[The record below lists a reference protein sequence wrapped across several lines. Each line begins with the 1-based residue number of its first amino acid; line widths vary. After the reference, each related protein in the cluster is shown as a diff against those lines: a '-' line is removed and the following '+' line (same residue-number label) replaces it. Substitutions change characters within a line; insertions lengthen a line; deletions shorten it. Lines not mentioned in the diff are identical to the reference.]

1 MKKRLLASL
10 LNLLGIVGLFIW
22 FRRLFKKEILVLA
35 YHRILSTDENSPY
48 QYDEELISTDSE
60 GFKWQIN
67 FLKKRFDI
75 INFAELSERL
85 AGRKKLTGREL
96 LITFDDGFSDNYSN
110 AFPILKS
117 ENVPATF
124 YISTDY
130 IGAKKTFWFNEI
142 VHSIKTAEQL
152 SFTLGDEQ
160 YNFEPTDTNRE
171 KVIQLVLDKLKQ
183 VSNQKRLSTIES
195 LYEDLNFNADKT
207 PASELPMTWDNVV
220 EMSENNMEFGSHS
233 VSHPILSRLDA
244 SELEHEIAHSKQHIE
259 SMINKPCISI
269 AYPVGGEDAFT
280 DNVESQ
286 SKSAGYD
293 FGLSYIS
300 GTNHVEALD
309 MHSLKRMHVER
320 YINKEEFKM
329 MLYFPRLY

>member
-10 LNLLGIVGLFIW
+10 LNLLGVVGLFIW
-22 FRRLFKKEILVLA
+22 FRRLFKKEIMVLA

-48 QYDEELISTDSE
+48 QYDEELISADSKE
-60 GFKWQIN
+60 FKWQIN
-67 FLKKRFDI
+67 FLKKHFDV
-75 INFAELSERL
+75 INFAELSKRL
-85 AGRKKLTGREL
+85 ADHKKLTGREL

-110 AFPILKS
+110 AFPILKA

-130 IGAKKTFWFNEI
+130 IGVTQTFWFNEI

-160 YNFEPTDTNRE
+160 YDFEPTASNRE

-195 LYEDLNFNADKT
+195 LYKDLNFNTDNT

-220 EMSENNMEFGSHS
+220 EMSGNNMEIGSHS
-233 VSHPILSRLDA
+233 VSHPILSKLDA
-244 SELEHEIAHSKQHIE
+244 SELEHEIKHSKQHIE
-259 SMINKPCISI
+259 SMTNKPCLSI

-286 SKSAGYD
+286 SKIAGYE

-300 GTNHVEALD
+300 GINDVEALD

-320 YINKEEFKM
+320 YIDKEEFKM
-329 MLYFPRLY
+329 MLYFPELY